1 MGRAGR
7 GRGRPAGRGGAAGLR
22 PGPGPGP
29 GPRPPGPRHPLS
41 RGEEEEKKKVNSRP
55 RNPDD
60 QGIPFRL
67 REIMKSREE
76 MKKPSS
82 KKKRKAARE
91 ALRHK
96 LEVEERGPAPAI
108 PVPKFKQRKGESERQ
123 YISRM
128 ERETERVFFLT
139 KNQLDRQPETEDP
152 EAGAEKDKSQR
163 KKEFQRRRLEKA
175 RRRKEEKAE
184 VQLEKELF
192 QDPVKF
198 GEVATQPPELTAKP
212 RKSIGRDKPG
222 QKQLL
227 LKTLLAPG
235 SRPQPPPVSLARQRI
250 VEEERARVVQ
260 AYRQLKKLR
269 QGQRPEPP
277 RGRRKEPR

>member
-1 MGRAGR
+1 DEGTEAQRSEVTGPKSPSRQVAQSGLEPTTSDSQARAL
-7 GRGRPAGRGGAAGLR
+7 ATE
-22 PGPGPGP
+22 
-29 GPRPPGPRHPLS
+29 PRSFS
-41 RGEEEEKKKVNSRP
+41 RTV
-55 RNPDD
+55 
-60 QGIPFRL
+60 L
-67 REIMKSREE
+67 
-76 MKKPSS
+76 
-82 KKKRKAARE
+82 
-91 ALRHK
+91 
-96 LEVEERGPAPAI
+96 
-108 PVPKFKQRKGESERQ
+108 
-123 YISRM
+123 
-128 ERETERVFFLT
+128 
-139 KNQLDRQPETEDP
+139 
-152 EAGAEKDKSQR
+152 
-163 KKEFQRRRLEKA
+163 FQRRRLEKA